1 MNKFSLL
8 TRLNHSKYEDG
19 HSAGWQEGF
28 EIGSVGG
35 VKEAKKV
42 FIKLLQKQLK
52 SASIE
57 DMPGLVKSIQIIK
70 EHK

>member
-1 MNKFSLL
+1 MSKFSLL
-8 TRLNHSKYEDG
+8 TRINGAKYDEG

-28 EIGSVGG
+28 NIGSVGG

-42 FIKLLQKQLK
+42 FIKLLQKELK
-52 SASIE
+52 SATIE
-57 DMPGLVKSIQIIK
+57 EVAGLAKALKIIK